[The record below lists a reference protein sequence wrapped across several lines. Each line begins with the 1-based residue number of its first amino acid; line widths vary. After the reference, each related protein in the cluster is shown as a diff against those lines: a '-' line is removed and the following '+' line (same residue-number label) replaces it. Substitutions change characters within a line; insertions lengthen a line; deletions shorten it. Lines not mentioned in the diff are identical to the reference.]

1 MQNLAIDKKVVKQ
14 RLKLEQQRKE
24 LEEQNKKIMEL
35 INGRR

>member
-1 MQNLAIDKKVVKQ
+1 LAIDKKIVDQ
-14 RLKLEQQRKE
+14 RLKLEKQRKE